1 MIIDTHSHLYAEEFL
16 PDRKEVLQRA
26 KQTGVGAILLPNI
39 DVESIAAL
47 EQLSIESVDN
57 LNGNF

>member
-47 EQLSIESVDN
+47 
-57 LNGNF
+57 